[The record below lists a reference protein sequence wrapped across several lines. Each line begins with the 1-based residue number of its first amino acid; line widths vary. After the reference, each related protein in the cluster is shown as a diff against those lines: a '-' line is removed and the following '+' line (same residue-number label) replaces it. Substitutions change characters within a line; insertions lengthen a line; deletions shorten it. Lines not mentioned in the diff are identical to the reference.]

1 MFSEDQN
8 QKEFRSILARDLEE
22 YAQMFDVSEKVPP
35 MGFTSVTN
43 SLIQRSQEMS
53 GKLSDVSGGI
63 NVTLGRRYKENL
75 KRKGQQGSLREPLGT
90 IPFLGTFLKDL
101 EYLNAQSPKDKKDMI
116 NVMQKRREFE
126 IISQIKLLQQAAQL
140 YSIREHVEFK
150 SWLQKQN
157 TYSEEQK

>member
-1 MFSEDQN
+1 M
-8 QKEFRSILARDLEE
+8 
-22 YAQMFDVSEKVPP
+22 
-35 MGFTSVTN
+35 
-43 SLIQRSQEMS
+43 
-53 GKLSDVSGGI
+53 
-63 NVTLGRRYKENL
+63 
-75 KRKGQQGSLREPLGT
+75 GT